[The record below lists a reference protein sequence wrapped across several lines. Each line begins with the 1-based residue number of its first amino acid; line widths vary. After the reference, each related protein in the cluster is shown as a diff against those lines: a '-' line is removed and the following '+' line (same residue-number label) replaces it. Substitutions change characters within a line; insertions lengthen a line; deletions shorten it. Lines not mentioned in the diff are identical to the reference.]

1 MSVHSH
7 IEELRR
13 RHESLSEL
21 VEREQRS
28 PGVDALRVSEL
39 KKQKL
44 HLKQEITRLGLGAH

>member
-1 MSVHSH
+1 MTTASH
-7 IEELRR
+7 IETLRR

-28 PGVDALRVSEL
+28 PGADALRIAAL

-44 HLKQEITRLGLGAH
+44 HLKEEITRLSTH